1 MVILTLTKLTNF
13 HVLFCS
19 VLGMGYSGG
28 RRLVF
33 VRAGIMGWL
42 ERGMRG
48 DEIGKRWLRGRERR
62 KARTTKVEKKLA
74 DAVAC
79 LLN

>member
-1 MVILTLTKLTNF
+1 MKL
-13 HVLFCS
+13 
-19 VLGMGYSGG
+19 G
-28 RRLVF
+28 RGSL
-33 VRAGIMGWL
+33 L
-42 ERGMRG
+42 ERG
-48 DEIGKRWLRGRERR
+48 ERR